1 VHSQDDPPADAN
13 SVDGIVRDE
22 AIRAKVASV
31 VQLTANERE
40 GFWRRLSSNSLV
52 NLVVGFLLT
61 GLIGSW
67 LTTCYQ
73 SAADANRRQAELREV
88 RRSERLLT
96 LDTVGTLL
104 NEGYYIYGIYYDA
117 MFRGD
122 RTTLRLRRSAFERFN
137 ERLEKREILDA
148 AHLCAHFGRQASDMY
163 IQILESFH
171 GLNPRL
177 RRYAGNLGKDTLLGT
192 ALYDLRDDLSR
203 LTTFLAVQGT
213 SPSPDTAGVECRVPP
228 PPPSGF
234 GKGSLY

>member
-1 VHSQDDPPADAN
+1 MDSEDVSS

-22 AIRAKVASV
+22 AIRAKVASI
-31 VQLTANERE
+31 VQLRPQERE
-40 GFWRRLSSNSLV
+40 GAWKRLSSNGLV
-52 NLVVGFLLT
+52 NLVIGFLLT
-61 GLIGSW
+61 GLVGSW
-67 LTTCYQ
+67 LTSRFQ
-73 SAADANRRQAELREV
+73 SAADEDRREAELREV

-104 NEGYYIYGIYYDA
+104 NEGYYTYGIYYDA
-117 MFRGD
+117 IARRD
-122 RTTLRLRRSAFERFN
+122 STTLRSRRSAFERFN

-177 RRYAGNLGKDTLLGT
+177 RHYARDPGKDTLLGNV
-192 ALYDLRDDLSR
+192 LYGLRDDLSR
-203 LTTFLAVQGT
+203 LTSYLAVQAT
-213 SPSPDTAGVECRVPP
+213 SPLADTAGVKCRVPP

-234 GKGSLY
+234 GQGTLF